1 MGAGASKG
9 SLTNPFPI
17 SSIQDKNL
25 DKLSYAA
32 ARILSTPDI
41 YDINNLARP
50 GVCGDYAVFLKET
63 ITQTL
68 LPFTMEEDGKMEEVL
83 YQNPLKTMD
92 LEKRK
97 KICGQ
102 LADTTLRAIM
112 VVIAC
117 LASMQ
122 VKSHDNAI
130 ALVPKQQGGS
140 VAEVRQWL
148 FTNGFLKETKEA
160 YEPAKFAN
168 PGAPDS
174 RFYTFKLTLEN
185 AQGTVTPGLISV
197 DTSRTPTES
206 PIVPRGSLRVQ
217 FLSPILV
224 TAPGV
229 NEIRVLP
236 MRIMDEQ
243 RGLAWAAGV
252 LVSSPLIGGSAFK
265 TFGSQESFY
274 ITDLFSYLFLKAQGI
289 TVDMPED
296 RNSINSANSVFIELK
311 RGTQTQQVLH
321 QALGTWFQGKLG
333 SSYQIGTPYAYPQ
346 YPYPQPQPQP
356 QYPYQYPQYVQ
367 PIGQPIAQ
375 PLAQPI
381 APKPLGTPLGQGI
394 IPGLIQ
400 KDGVFDIPDS
410 ARRFMSLRFRQ
421 FRELIPK
428 ESSPAA
434 SRAHTLTA
442 LINRD
447 NSVQTGVCRDPYW
460 TEANPNKIYPWATLQ
475 LLCVDDWTT
484 LSDDYGRVTFKK
496 QWKEK
501 FLGPLAEIYNG
512 TDLPKLE
519 SGKVLEQ
526 MRFTNVSA
534 IPVCKNRQ
542 DPRVGFREIQNTL
555 VKLQGLYDG
564 HIVHMW
570 RLINSLIFTIVD
582 PVKKTEMV
590 RLHKNSQ
597 KHVEA
602 IADEARDRIADF
614 YIQVE
619 RIYSETVKKLTEL

>member
-1 MGAGASKG
+1 M
-9 SLTNPFPI
+9 
-17 SSIQDKNL
+17 
-25 DKLSYAA
+25 
-32 ARILSTPDI
+32 
-41 YDINNLARP
+41 
-50 GVCGDYAVFLKET
+50 
-63 ITQTL
+63 
-68 LPFTMEEDGKMEEVL
+68 
-83 YQNPLKTMD
+83 
-92 LEKRK
+92 
-97 KICGQ
+97 
-102 LADTTLRAIM
+102 
-112 VVIAC
+112 
-117 LASMQ
+117 
-122 VKSHDNAI
+122 
-130 ALVPKQQGGS
+130 
-140 VAEVRQWL
+140 
-148 FTNGFLKETKEA
+148 
-160 YEPAKFAN
+160 
-168 PGAPDS
+168 
-174 RFYTFKLTLEN
+174 
-185 AQGTVTPGLISV
+185 
-197 DTSRTPTES
+197 
-206 PIVPRGSLRVQ
+206 
-217 FLSPILV
+217 
-224 TAPGV
+224 
-229 NEIRVLP
+229 
-236 MRIMDEQ
+236 
-243 RGLAWAAGV
+243 
-252 LVSSPLIGGSAFK
+252 
-265 TFGSQESFY
+265 
-274 ITDLFSYLFLKAQGI
+274 
-289 TVDMPED
+289 
-296 RNSINSANSVFIELK
+296 
-311 RGTQTQQVLH
+311 QTQQVLH

-346 YPYPQPQPQP
+346 YPYPQPQVQV
-356 QYPYQYPQYVQ
+356 QYPYQQPQQLQPQIQYPQYVQ
-367 PIGQPIAQ
+367 P
-375 PLAQPI
+375 LAYQ

-434 SRAHTLTA
+434 SRAHTLAA

-475 LLCVDDWTT
+475 LLCVNDWTT
-484 LSDDYGRVTFKK
+484 LSDDYGRVTFKQ
-496 QWKEK
+496 QWKDK

-512 TDLPKLE
+512 KDLPKLE
-519 SGKVLEQ
+519 GSGKVLEQ

-534 IPVCKNRQ
+534 IPVCMKRQ
-542 DPRVGFREIQNTL
+542 DPRVGFRDIQNTL

-619 RIYSETVKKLTEL
+619 RVYSETVKKMTEL